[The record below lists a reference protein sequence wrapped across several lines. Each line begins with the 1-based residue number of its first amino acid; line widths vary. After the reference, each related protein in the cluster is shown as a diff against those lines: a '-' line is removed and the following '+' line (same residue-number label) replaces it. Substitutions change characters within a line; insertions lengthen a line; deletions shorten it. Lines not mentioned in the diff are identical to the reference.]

1 MKFIDLLDVL
11 ESDAQLSVIVTNE
24 WGDRFYEGTVEKL
37 REEELLLD
45 LRVELVRADLIGNIE
60 KSDYYPDK
68 VSFFP
73 KNYVTLFDDEHKIIY
88 RGCKQVY

>member
-1 MKFIDLLDVL
+1 MRSCQLLL
-11 ESDAQLSVIVTNE
+11 LMSGG
-24 WGDRFYEGTVEKL
+24 GDRFYEGTVEKL

-68 VSFFP
+68 VSLFP

>member
-1 MKFIDLLDVL
+1 MKFEDLLDVL

-24 WGDRFYEGTVEKL
+24 WGDRFYDGTVEKL
-37 REEELLLD
+37 REEELLLG
-45 LRVELVRADLIGNIE
+45 LRVEHTYANIE

-73 KNYVTLFDDEHKIIY
+73 KYYVTLFDDEHKIIY
-88 RGCKQVY
+88 RGWKQVY